1 VYGCVSNAEENG
13 VEAFIRNPEV
23 VTLALLSCLLTF
35 LPVFVPAGG
44 LMLSILA
51 PFPLIVLGLKYP
63 WSCVLGVLA
72 VETVVLLAVE
82 GPATFFVLTYYAVV
96 PLLMAAAIRRGMTMS
111 QTIVW
116 SVCVPTV
123 LSLFILGM
131 YSLMQQQ
138 SPSALLTQYIEQAL
152 QGGLEPAEPPASAP
166 ELVPESELPLRAE
179 PAPAEGGLDPQDVR
193 SIAQVLPRLV
203 LALLPALLLVN
214 YLLTNVVNYGV
225 VYWYCKRGRPPLHI
239 HTEALASWRVPDFTV
254 WVFLASGVLLLLPL
268 GILRYVGLNV
278 FVVTLALYLLQG
290 VAIAA
295 FWGLRLPL
303 PPGARLLLALLVLL
317 FAGPLFLV
325 LCTAAGLFDLWVDF
339 RRQRHHPLVS

>member
-1 VYGCVSNAEENG
+1 VYSRVSNAEENR
-13 VEAFIRNPEV
+13 VEALMRNPEV
-23 VTLALLSCLLTF
+23 VTLVLLSCLLTF
-35 LPVFVPAGG
+35 LPVFAPAGG

-51 PFPLIVLGLKYP
+51 PFPLIVLGVKYP

-72 VETVVLLAVE
+72 VETVVLLAIE
-82 GPATFFVLTYYAVV
+82 GLSTLFVLTYYAVV

-123 LSLFILGM
+123 LSLFVLGM

-152 QGGLEPAEPPASAP
+152 QGDVEPAKPPVSAP
-166 ELVPESELPLRAE
+166 ELVPESELPLP
-179 PAPAEGGLDPQDVR
+179 PAPAEGGLDPQDMR
-193 SIAQVLPRLV
+193 SMAQVLPRLV
-203 LALLPALLLVN
+203 LTLLPALLVVN

-225 VYWYCKRGRPPLHI
+225 VYWYCKRSRPPLHI
-239 HTEALASWRVPDFTV
+239 HTEALASWRVSDYLV
-254 WVFLASGVLLLLPL
+254 WVFLASGVLLLLPF
-268 GILRYVGLNV
+268 GILSHVGLNV

-295 FWGLRLPL
+295 FWGLRLPI

-317 FAGPLFLV
+317 VAGPLFVV
-325 LCTAAGLFDLWVDF
+325 LFTAAGLFDLWVDF

>member
-1 VYGCVSNAEENG
+1 M
-13 VEAFIRNPEV
+13 RNPEV

-35 LPVFVPAGG
+35 LPVFAPAGG
-44 LMLSILA
+44 LMLSMLA
-51 PFPLIVLGLKYP
+51 PFPLIVLGVKYP
-63 WSCVLGVLA
+63 WSCVLSVLG
-72 VETVVLLAVE
+72 VETVALLAIE
-82 GPATFFVLTYYAVV
+82 GPSTWFVLTYYAVV
-96 PLLMAAAIRRGMTMS
+96 PLLMAAAVRRGMTMS

-123 LSLFILGM
+123 LSLFVLGM
-131 YSLMQQQ
+131 YSLMQQK

-152 QGGLEPAEPPASAP
+152 QGGVEPAKPPPSAQ
-166 ELVPESELPLRAE
+166 ELAPESELPL
-179 PAPAEGGLDPQDVR
+179 PPTPAEDGLDPQDVR

-203 LALLPALLLVN
+203 LTLLPALLVVN

-225 VYWYCKRGRPPLHI
+225 VYWYCKRSRPPLHI
-239 HTEALASWRVPDFTV
+239 HTEALASWRVSDYLV

-268 GILRYVGLNV
+268 GILSHVGLNV

-295 FWGLRLPL
+295 FWGLRLPI

-317 FAGPLFLV
+317 FVGPLFLV
-325 LCTAAGLFDLWVDF
+325 LCIAAGLFDLWVDF